1 MQAAISTKDIRPH
14 PVIKVYMRSYLQA
27 APPPR
32 RSLIEFE
39 EEDPEELDRM
49 EQERIQ
55 RSMKNLYSHAR
66 TVRRCLQYATKVL
79 DRYDVS
85 LSERERER
93 ERELAGY
100 DDVHIPWRF
109 ESFIA
114 H

>member
-1 MQAAISTKDIRPH
+1 MCLQACIYISQAL
-14 PVIKVYMRSYLQA
+14 VSAYMYMHGTLLAVCSINLHVHASVPQAQA

-39 EEDPEELDRM
+39 DGDPDELERM

-85 LSERERER
+85 
-93 ERELAGY
+93 
-100 DDVHIPWRF
+100 V
-109 ESFIA
+109 
-114 H
+114 

>member
-1 MQAAISTKDIRPH
+1 MHMQ
-14 PVIKVYMRSYLQA
+14 

-32 RSLIEFE
+32 RSLIEFDDND
-39 EEDPEELDRM
+39 DPEELERL

-85 LSERERER
+85 GSGREGGGRDCVDN
-93 ERELAGY
+93 GMN
-100 DDVHIPWRF
+100 
-109 ESFIA
+109 FILVMMI
-114 H
+114 